1 MSDEP
6 RRSRKL
12 PDRRNPHRH
21 TAEASPYA
29 YRGGHPLQPSR
40 GYWKANE
47 PVKATQALIRTQQIV
62 GELIAGL
69 NTESKSDLVKRLAG
83 IYAFI
88 YRSLLEASFRK
99 DEGRLAAAIRVLE
112 IERETWR
119 QVCEKL
125 GGSTQTRIDQATFHQ
140 PQPKMPSFPFAAVD
154 TLHVEQRGGFSLD
167 A

>member
-1 MSDEP
+1 MSPAARE
-6 RRSRKL
+6 SYQ
-12 PDRRNPHRH
+12 
-21 TAEASPYA
+21 TAEILTATPQKLRLMLIEGAIRFSLRA
-29 YRGGHPLQPSR
+29 R

-47 PVKATQALIRTQQIV
+47 PVKATQALIRAQQIV